1 MNINGEPVKI
11 PYQDKEDNYVY
22 PGANLNGCALLGTYE
37 NETLSISVN
46 SKNIETDELII
57 GLMDTEKLDTLCKSL
72 EEAPHAFDVNAGGYE
87 LSLKVNDPKGRYV
100 FLPIEYNKNWR
111 AEINGSKAEITPVLG
126 GAFTAIKLGNEDAE
140 IKLKYVPYS
149 FWICV
154 VISAVGL
161 IMFAVLMLLRK
172 KGMDICNVKAFNTVA
187 YVCFWAAAIGVLIVI
202 FAAPVIGNIISL
214 F

>member
-1 MNINGEPVKI
+1 M
-11 PYQDKEDNYVY
+11 PYEDKEDNNVY
-22 PGANLNGCALLGTYE
+22 PGANLNGCALLGTYD

-57 GLMDTEKLDTLCKSL
+57 GVMDIEKLAALCKSL
-72 EEAPHAFDVNAGGYE
+72 EEAPHAFDVSAGGYE
-87 LSLKVNDPKGRYV
+87 LSLKVNDPGGKYV

-154 VISAVGL
+154 LISAVGF

-172 KGMDICNVKAFNTVA
+172 KGMDICNVKAFNAVA
-187 YVCFWAAAIGVLIVI
+187 YVCFWAASIGVLIVI